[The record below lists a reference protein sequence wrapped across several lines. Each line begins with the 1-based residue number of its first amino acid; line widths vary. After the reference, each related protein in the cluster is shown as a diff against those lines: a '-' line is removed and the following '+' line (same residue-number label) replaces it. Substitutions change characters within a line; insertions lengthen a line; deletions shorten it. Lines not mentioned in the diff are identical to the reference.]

1 MRKKRNKD
9 LGPTL
14 NETTRLEDHSIN
26 TILGKGIVFIGD
38 IQGDGVVRFDG
49 EVNGNIHLKKGIVL
63 GESGKVNGNIHS
75 DNLIIYGKINGNVL
89 AKEVLIK
96 QGGQIAGDIETEIIE
111 IEKGGAYNG
120 QLKMT
125 SANPGNAQNPTSSLS
140 KSVESTS
147 PASSSTA
154 SSSSKTEATELK
166 K

>member
-9 LGPTL
+9 LGSTL

-26 TILGKGIVFIGD
+26 TILGKGVVFIGD
-38 IQGDGVVRFDG
+38 IQGDGVVRIDG

-96 QGGQIAGDIETEIIE
+96 QGGQMAGI
-111 IEKGGAYNG
+111 
-120 QLKMT
+120 LK
-125 SANPGNAQNPTSSLS
+125 PKLLRLRRRCLQR
-140 KSVESTS
+140 ST
-147 PASSSTA
+147 
-154 SSSSKTEATELK
+154 
-166 K
+166 